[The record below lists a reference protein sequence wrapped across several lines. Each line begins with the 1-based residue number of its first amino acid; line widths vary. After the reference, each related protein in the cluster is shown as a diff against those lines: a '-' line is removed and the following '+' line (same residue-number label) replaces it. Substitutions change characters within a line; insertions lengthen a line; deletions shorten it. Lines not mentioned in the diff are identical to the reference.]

1 MVSVLTTKES
11 GTTMHAAS
19 ELREWFLDW
28 LDGDNGQSDADAV
41 ANLMELRSCT
51 DELPPI
57 YCQYGRLLL
66 PFGASYG
73 VAAQQILG
81 ENPPATAK
89 KNNR

>member
-1 MVSVLTTKES
+1 
-11 GTTMHAAS
+11 MHATS
-19 ELREWFLDW
+19 ESREWFLDW
-28 LDGDNGQSDADAV
+28 LDGDDGQSDAKAI
-41 ANLMELRSCT
+41 AKLKELLSCT

-81 ENPPATAK
+81 K
-89 KNNR
+89 QD